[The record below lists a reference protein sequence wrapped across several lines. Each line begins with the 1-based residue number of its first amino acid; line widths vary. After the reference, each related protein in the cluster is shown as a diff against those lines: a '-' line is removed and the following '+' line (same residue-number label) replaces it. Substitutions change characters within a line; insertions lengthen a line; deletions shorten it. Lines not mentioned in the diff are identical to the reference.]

1 MLLAPTL
8 TSFILYYEPWH
19 ISNPD
24 IHNACIFRTL
34 ELIVPK
40 FDGIYIHV
48 KNIKMFFGNSSML
61 KLVFAKRSL
70 LDHFRWLPE
79 FSLYL

>member
-1 MLLAPTL
+1 MNPGILATQ
-8 TSFILYYEPWH
+8 TFIMRGT
-19 ISNPD
+19 
-24 IHNACIFRTL
+24 FRTL

-40 FDGIYIHV
+40 FDGIYILV

-61 KLVFAKRSL
+61 KLVSAKRSA

>member
-1 MLLAPTL
+1 MNPGILATQ
-8 TSFILYYEPWH
+8 TFIMRG
-19 ISNPD
+19 
-24 IHNACIFRTL
+24 IFRTL

-61 KLVFAKRSL
+61 KLVFAKRSVTYKVTL
-70 LDHFRWLPE
+70 AYILGIFVHI
-79 FSLYL
+79 